1 MLGKEPVL
9 SEEITRLKKINR
21 NASKPRF
28 EPATAVAKG
37 INPVTTS
44 SKMAMMLP
52 KKEPKAFHRDFW

>member
-9 SEEITRLKKINR
+9 SEETTRLKKINR
-21 NASKPRF
+21 NASKPRL
-28 EPATAVAKG
+28 EPATVVAKG

-44 SKMAMMLP
+44 RKMAMMLP